1 MQIFYERFHHSAI
14 FLILLF
20 SFSSICCI
28 SSCNVPLQGKF
39 SIAGQST
46 HFSSIVGDI
55 CLSNFCHE
63 LLYLKLYSRKIGP
76 QFWKSPISAV
86 VYFLRM
92 NDSCRSCYSGDRS
105 WTQDVRKIKSH
116 LKKSDQRQ
124 IIYRLFVIVR
134 KSPAYINIKTYVT
147 LVQ

>member
-1 MQIFYERFHHSAI
+1 MQIFYERFHHSAM

-28 SSCNVPLQGKF
+28 PCCNVPLQGEF
-39 SIAGQST
+39 SIAGRST
-46 HFSSIVGDI
+46 HFSCIVGDI

-63 LLYLKLYSRKIGP
+63 LLCLKLSSRRISP

-92 NDSCRSCYSGDRS
+92 NDSCRSCYSCNRS
-105 WTQDVRKIKSH
+105 LTQDVWKINTVH
-116 LKKSDQRQ
+116 
-124 IIYRLFVIVR
+124 
-134 KSPAYINIKTYVT
+134 VT
-147 LVQ
+147 CNLQS